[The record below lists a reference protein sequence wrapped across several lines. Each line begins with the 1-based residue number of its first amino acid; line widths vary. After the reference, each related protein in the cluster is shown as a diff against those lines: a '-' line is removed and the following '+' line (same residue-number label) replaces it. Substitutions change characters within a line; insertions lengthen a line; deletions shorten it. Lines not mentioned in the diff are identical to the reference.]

1 MVDQCRKQQETVW
14 KWATPRRS
22 TLPRISS
29 VQSLSHVQLSA
40 IPWTAARPGVPVH
53 HQLLELAQ
61 NHVYRVSDAI
71 QPSHPLLSPSPHT
84 FNLSQNR
91 CLFQWVSSSHEVA
104 KVLVS
109 ASASVLP
116 VSIQDWFPLG
126 WTVGSPC
133 STRGSQESFPTPQ
146 FKSINS
152 LALDFLYNPTL
163 TSICDNWKNHS
174 LD

>member
-29 VQSLSHVQLSA
+29 VQSLRHVQLSA

-84 FNLSQNR
+84 FNLSQHQ
-91 CLFQWVSSSHEVA
+91 CLFQWVCSSHEVA

-133 STRGSQESFPTPQ
+133 SPRGSQESFPTPQ